1 MKLTKRHIVLS
12 IIVGIIVCINLAY
25 YLISR
30 VDKPIAI
37 KKYSELFFNDRLT
50 IEMIKENNTDSE
62 VESEGLFY
70 DGADNITVEF
80 PEINK
85 TYYMSANN
93 HGDIK
98 NKYKLLKYNLI
109 MNQEE
114 DLSEYINENGAITL
128 TRAIIIDKDK
138 NYDVDLGEIT
148 LHPNKDRYKESKM
161 RQLNSYGNNEEQ
173 CIDFYAH
180 EEYYLNKIES
190 KYLDE
195 LKKYYDFYIIVSG
208 ENEDRE
214 KISIENIKY
223 PYKIKKDKIL
233 LFVAAKKD
241 NIDIIDLEKY
251 YDTSIRIEVENEKKE
266 IEYLYLKVKNKE
278 STDLLNEKSIL
289 NLKYNDL

>member
-1 MKLTKRHIVLS
+1 MKLTKRQIVLS

-37 KKYSELFFNDRLT
+37 KKYSELFFSDRLT

-62 VESEGLFY
+62 VEREWFFN

-114 DLSEYINENGAITL
+114 DLSEYIKENGSITL
-128 TRAIIIDKDK
+128 TRAIINDKDK

-148 LHPNKDRYKESKM
+148 LHPDKESKIK
-161 RQLNSYGNNEEQ
+161 QLNSYGTNEEQ

-180 EEYYLNKIES
+180 EDLYLNKIES

-195 LKKYYDFYIIVSG
+195 LKKYYDFYIIVGG

-214 KISIENIKY
+214 KILIEDIKY
-223 PYKIKKDKIL
+223 PYKIKKDSIL

-241 NIDIIDLEKY
+241 NIDIVNLEKY
-251 YDTSIRIEVENEKKE
+251 YDTCIRIEVENEKKE
-266 IEYLYLKVKNKE
+266 IEELYLKIKNKD
-278 STDLLNEKSIL
+278 SVGLLNEKSIL

>member
-50 IEMIKENNTDSE
+50 IEMIKENNTDLE

-195 LKKYYDFYIIVSG
+195 LKKYYDFYIIVGG

-241 NIDIIDLEKY
+241 NIDII
-251 YDTSIRIEVENEKKE
+251 
-266 IEYLYLKVKNKE
+266 
-278 STDLLNEKSIL
+278 
-289 NLKYNDL
+289 

>member
-1 MKLTKRHIVLS
+1 MKLSKRQIIMS

-37 KKYSELFFNDRLT
+37 KKYSELFFSDRLT

-62 VESEGLFY
+62 VESEWFFNN
-70 DGADNITVEF
+70 GAENITVEF

-85 TYYMSANN
+85 TYYMSANKN
-93 HGDIK
+93 GDIK

-114 DLSEYINENGAITL
+114 DLSEYIKENGPVIL
-128 TRAIIIDKDK
+128 TRAIITDKDK

-195 LKKYYDFYIIVSG
+195 LKKYYDFYIIVG
-208 ENEDRE
+208 AENEDRE
-214 KISIENIKY
+214 KIFIEDIKY
-223 PYKIKKDKIL
+223 PYKIKKDSIL

-251 YDTSIRIEVENEKKE
+251 YDTNIRIEVENEKKE
-266 IEYLYLKVKNKE
+266 TEYLYLKVKNKE

>member
-1 MKLTKRHIVLS
+1 MKLTKRQIILS
-12 IIVGIIVCINLAY
+12 IITGIIVCINSVY

-30 VDKPIAI
+30 VDNPIAI
-37 KKYSELFFNDRLT
+37 KKYSELFFNDTLT
-50 IEMIKENNTDSE
+50 IEMIKENNTDLE
-62 VESEGLFY
+62 RESEWFFN
-70 DGADNITVEF
+70 DGVEHITVEF

-85 TYYMSANN
+85 TYYMSAYNSE
-93 HGDIK
+93 GTK
-98 NKYKLLKYNLI
+98 NKYKLLRYCLNMDDDFEK
-109 MNQEE
+109 
-114 DLSEYINENGAITL
+114 YINDNGPVTL
-128 TRAIIIDKDK
+128 TRAIIIDRDK

-195 LKKYYDFYIIVSG
+195 LKKYYDFYIIVGG

-251 YDTSIRIEVENEKKE
+251 YDTNIRIEVENEKKE
-266 IEYLYLKVKNKE
+266 TEYLYLKVKNKE

>member
-1 MKLTKRHIVLS
+1 MKLTKRQIILS
-12 IIVGIIVCINLAY
+12 IITGIIVCVNLAY

-37 KKYSELFFNDRLT
+37 KKYSELFFNDRLI
-50 IEMIKENNTDSE
+50 IEMIKENNTNSE
-62 VESEGLFY
+62 VESEWFFNN
-70 DGADNITVEF
+70 GAENITVEF

-85 TYYMSANN
+85 TYYMSAYNSE
-93 HGDIK
+93 GTK

-114 DLSEYINENGAITL
+114 DLIEYINEIGPVTL
-128 TRAIIIDKDK
+128 TRAIITDKDK

-195 LKKYYDFYIIVSG
+195 LKKYYDFYIIVGG

-223 PYKIKKDKIL
+223 PYKIKKDSIL

-251 YDTSIRIEVENEKKE
+251 YDTNIRIEVENEKKE
-266 IEYLYLKVKNKE
+266 TDYLYLKAKNKE
-278 STDLLNEKSIL
+278 SIDLLNEKSIL

>member
-1 MKLTKRHIVLS
+1 MKLTKRQIILS
-12 IIVGIIVCINLAY
+12 IITGIIVCVNLAY

-37 KKYSELFFNDRLT
+37 KKYSELFFNDRLI
-50 IEMIKENNTDSE
+50 IEMIKENNTNSE
-62 VESEGLFY
+62 VESECFFNNGEE
-70 DGADNITVEF
+70 NITVEF

-85 TYYMSANN
+85 TYYMSAYNSE
-93 HGDIK
+93 GAK

-109 MNQEE
+109 MNQDE
-114 DLSEYINENGAITL
+114 DLIEYINEIGPVTL
-128 TRAIIIDKDK
+128 TRAIITDKDK

-195 LKKYYDFYIIVSG
+195 LKKYYDFYVIVGG

-223 PYKIKKDKIL
+223 PYKIKKDSIL

-251 YDTSIRIEVENEKKE
+251 YDTNIRIEVENEKKE
-266 IEYLYLKVKNKE
+266 TDYLYLKVKNKE
-278 STDLLNEKSIL
+278 SIDLLNEKSIL

>member
-1 MKLTKRHIVLS
+1 MKLSKRQIIMS

-37 KKYSELFFNDRLT
+37 KKYSELFFSDRLT
-50 IEMIKENNTDSE
+50 IEMIKENNTDLE
-62 VESEGLFY
+62 VESEWFFN
-70 DGADNITVEF
+70 DGADSITVEF

-114 DLSEYINENGAITL
+114 DLSEYIKENGPVTL
-128 TRAIIIDKDK
+128 TRAIINDKDK

-195 LKKYYDFYIIVSG
+195 LKKYYDFYIIVGG

-251 YDTSIRIEVENEKKE
+251 YDTNIRIEVENEKKE
-266 IEYLYLKVKNKE
+266 TEYLYLKVKNKE

>member
-1 MKLTKRHIVLS
+1 MKLTKRQIVLS

-93 HGDIK
+93 HGDTK

-114 DLSEYINENGAITL
+114 DLSEYINENGPVTL
-128 TRAIIIDKDK
+128 TRAIITDKDK

-195 LKKYYDFYIIVSG
+195 LKKYYDFYIIVGG

-214 KISIENIKY
+214 KIPIENIKY

-241 NIDIIDLEKY
+241 DIDIIDLEKY
-251 YDTSIRIEVENEKKE
+251 YDTNIRVEVENENKE
-266 IEYLYLKVKNKE
+266 TEDLYLKVKNKE
-278 STDLLNEKSIL
+278 SADLLNEKSIL

>member
-1 MKLTKRHIVLS
+1 MKLTKRQIVLS
-12 IIVGIIVCINLAY
+12 IIVGIIVFINLAY

-114 DLSEYINENGAITL
+114 DLSEYINENGPVTL

-195 LKKYYDFYIIVSG
+195 LKKYYDFYIIVGG

-214 KISIENIKY
+214 KILIEDIKY
-223 PYKIKKDKIL
+223 PYKIKKDSIL

-241 NIDIIDLEKY
+241 NIDIVNLEKY
-251 YDTSIRIEVENEKKE
+251 YDTCIRIEVENEKKE
-266 IEYLYLKVKNKE
+266 IEELYLKIKNKD
-278 STDLLNEKSIL
+278 SVGLLNEKSIL
-289 NLKYNDL
+289 NLKYNDI

>member
-1 MKLTKRHIVLS
+1 MKLTKRQIIMS
-12 IIVGIIVCINLAY
+12 IIAGIIVCVNLAY

-195 LKKYYDFYIIVSG
+195 LKKYYDFYIIVGG

-251 YDTSIRIEVENEKKE
+251 YDTNIRIEVENEKKE
-266 IEYLYLKVKNKE
+266 TEYLYLKVKNKE

>member
-1 MKLTKRHIVLS
+1 MKLTKRQIILS
-12 IIVGIIVCINLAY
+12 IITGIIVCVNLAY
-25 YLISR
+25 YFISKI
-30 VDKPIAI
+30 DNPIAI

-50 IEMIKENNTDSE
+50 IEMIKENNTNSE
-62 VESEGLFY
+62 VESEWFFNN
-70 DGADNITVEF
+70 GAENITVEF

-85 TYYMSANN
+85 TYYMSANSN
-93 HGDIK
+93 GDTK

-114 DLSEYINENGAITL
+114 DLIEYINEIGPVTL
-128 TRAIIIDKDK
+128 TRAIITDKDK

-161 RQLNSYGNNEEQ
+161 RQLNSYGTDEEQ

-195 LKKYYDFYIIVSG
+195 LKKYYDFYIIVGG

-223 PYKIKKDKIL
+223 PYKIKKDSIL

-251 YDTSIRIEVENEKKE
+251 YDTNIRIEVENEKKE
-266 IEYLYLKVKNKE
+266 TDYLYLKVKNKE

-289 NLKYNDL
+289 NLKYNNL

>member
-1 MKLTKRHIVLS
+1 MKLTKRQIVLS

-180 EEYYLNKIES
+180 EEYCLNKIES

-195 LKKYYDFYIIVSG
+195 LKKYYDFYIIVGG

>member
-1 MKLTKRHIVLS
+1 MKLTKRQIILS
-12 IIVGIIVCINLAY
+12 IITGIIVCINSVY

-30 VDKPIAI
+30 VDNPIAI
-37 KKYSELFFNDRLT
+37 KKYSELFFNDTLT
-50 IEMIKENNTDSE
+50 IEMIKENNTDLE
-62 VESEGLFY
+62 RESEWFFN
-70 DGADNITVEF
+70 DGVEHITVEF

-85 TYYMSANN
+85 TYYMSAYNSE
-93 HGDIK
+93 GTK
-98 NKYKLLKYNLI
+98 NKYKLLRYCLNMDDDFEK
-109 MNQEE
+109 
-114 DLSEYINENGAITL
+114 YINDNGPVTL
-128 TRAIIIDKDK
+128 TRAIIIDRDK

-148 LHPNKDRYKESKM
+148 LHPNKDIYKESKM

-195 LKKYYDFYIIVSG
+195 LKKYYDFYIIVGG

-214 KISIENIKY
+214 KILIEDIKY

-251 YDTSIRIEVENEKKE
+251 YDTNIRIEVENEKKE
-266 IEYLYLKVKNKE
+266 TEYLYLKVKNKE